1 MRVEAHPPA
10 IQSRVLLASARDLLR
25 NDHLH
30 SILCA
35 SLVLRLGIEA
45 RLNEYLDAYEK
56 TSKIRKREWHLSKL
70 EKQVNKAFRT
80 GDQIVKLQISD
91 AESASS
97 LGVYWYTPVTPRLR
111 NFGEKLGDSL
121 HYKGVQKLAS
131 TDLNGHR
138 HFLNEVVKELTFA
151 TSGTLTGP
159 PITDPNFNTSTFSIE
174 GDLTSIL
181 HSGRRIAWNMD
192 LLAMSDANRAMASAS
207 VSF

>member
-1 MRVEAHPPA
+1 MRVEANPPA
-10 IQSRVLLASARDLLR
+10 IQSRVLLASARDLLA

-30 SILCA
+30 SILSA
-35 SLVLRLGIEA
+35 SLLLRLGIEA
-45 RLNEYLDAYEK
+45 RFNEYLDAYEK

-91 AESASS
+91 AESGTS
-97 LGVYWYTPVTPRLR
+97 LGVNWYTPVTPRLR
-111 NFGEKLGDSL
+111 NFGEKLGDVL
-121 HYKGVQKLAS
+121 HYKGAQKLAS
-131 TDLNGHR
+131 ADLNGHKD
-138 HFLNEVVKELTFA
+138 FLKEVISELSFA

-159 PITDPNFNTSTFSIE
+159 PITDPSSNTTTFSIE

-192 LLAMSDANRAMASAS
+192 LLTMSSANRATASAP
-207 VSF
+207 VSS